1 MITFRG
7 KVVQIEG
14 TYFAE
19 VIEPP
24 CEGAYAAHNRIE
36 LGLVPD
42 NLRGIQRFVIS
53 DHKAYPADGKI
64 RSIAPKR
71 PITEAASPAVTST
84 RWAWQRVAL
93 AKWEAAGKFGIV
105 EAVTGSG
112 KTYLAMEAWRR
123 VIERHKQT
131 YTLVVVPSILL
142 QQQWHARL
150 REKFPGIRIALLGD
164 GHQDSFKDGKICIA
178 VINSV
183 VGVGRGPN
191 EARLH
196 ALFEHCR
203 RFPENRS
210 FLIADECHHYI
221 HAEVFRRVREL
232 VHYDAVLALSATV
245 GESFQVEGLGRIVHT
260 HTFAD
265 AIRQG
270 DMPPL
275 TLINVRCRL
284 HEDEQ
289 RKHDD
294 LTDSIR
300 EQLSYVQRL
309 FADELEDSDLNDDF
323 WRRLKAIDLA
333 AGPDGEPAIRRL
345 MVLFFKRT
353 EVLHT
358 AREKMRSAQHLV
370 RAVLQ
375 SGKRR
380 KVLLFFERIASAQD
394 GAEAIA
400 LHSAKVLQLA
410 LATHELW
417 TGVLHSG
424 MEKEERER
432 TVEEFCRAS
441 RGILFACRMLDEGFD
456 VPDVDAA
463 VLVASTKSRR
473 QRVQRIGRVLRVGD
487 GRKQPV
493 VITLY
498 CDRTS
503 DAGVV
508 QDDRL
513 LFGDETKIHIL
524 TPGEAADL
532 VRRS

>member
-7 KVVQIEG
+7 RVVQIAG

-24 CEGAYAAHNRIE
+24 ICGTYAARNRIE

-42 NLRGIQRFVIS
+42 NLRGLQRFIIS
-53 DHKAYPADGKI
+53 DHKAYPADGKAC
-64 RSIAPKR
+64 SIAPER
-71 PITEAASPAVTST
+71 SSTVAESTAATSA
-84 RWAWQRVAL
+84 RWGWQRVAL
-93 AKWEAAGKFGIV
+93 EKWEAAGRHGIV

-123 VIERHKQT
+123 MAERHKQT

-142 QQQWHARL
+142 QQQWHMRL
-150 REKFPGIRIALLGD
+150 RERFPDLRIALLGG
-164 GHQDSFKDGKICIA
+164 GHKDSFKNGKICIA

-183 VGVGRGPN
+183 VGVGRSSDD
-191 EARLH
+191 ARLH

-203 RFPENRS
+203 KFPENRS

-221 HAEVFRRVREL
+221 HAEIFSRVREL
-232 VHYDAVLALSATV
+232 VRYDAVLALSATV
-245 GESFQVEGLGRIVHT
+245 GESYQVKGLGKIVHS

-300 EQLSYVQRL
+300 EQLSYVQRF
-309 FADELEDSDLNDDF
+309 FAAAFDDSDLNDDF
-323 WRRLKAIDLA
+323 WQRLKAIDRA

-394 GAEAIA
+394 SAEAIA
-400 LHSAKVLQLA
+400 LSSAKVLQLA

-424 MEKEERER
+424 MDRVEREK
-432 TVEEFCRAS
+432 TVAEFRQAS
-441 RGILFACRMLDEGFD
+441 HGILFTCRMLDEGFD

-463 VLVASTKSRR
+463 VIVASTKSRR

-487 GRKQPV
+487 GQKQPV
-493 VITLY
+493 VVTLF
-498 CDRTS
+498 CERTL
-503 DAGVV
+503 DADVV
-508 QDDRL
+508 QDDRD
-513 LFGDETKIHIL
+513 LFGDETEIHSL
-524 TPGEAADL
+524 TLGEAAAFI
-532 VRRS
+532 R